1 MENDAPEKL
10 DVITQGHTVGLRLEP
25 GSSGAQSVF
34 FLVVLGFCV
43 QIL

>member
-10 DVITQGHTVGLRLEP
+10 DVITQGHTVGLHLEP
-25 GSSGAQSVF
+25 GSSGASVF
-34 FLVVLGFCV
+34 FLVVLGFYV